1 MFKFIEEKLAPL
13 SNKIGGN
20 SYMLSIAEGMSATL
34 TITIIASI
42 FMIIAEFPIEGWSDI
57 LGKWYTLLSI
67 PYTVLMGLLSV
78 VVTVTVSTAL
88 AKRKEID
95 PVSAALVAMAC
106 FAITCFNEKDF
117 VLDTTNFGAAGMFT
131 AIVISLAVV
140 TVLDLFEKKNL
151 TLRLPSSVPPAV
163 SNSFTVLIS
172 GTVCVTLVW
181 IVTFVFHININDTI
195 VSLFKPLVSTSS
207 SLPGIL
213 TISLISSFLWVVGLS
228 GEYIIMGL
236 VYPIWL
242 QQIAENSAAFL
253 AGDAIPNI
261 APYGFYFF
269 SMWLGAGTT
278 LILGVYMLRSK
289 SKTYKALG
297 KVTTVPSIFCIAE
310 PTLYGM
316 PVIFNVPLMLG
327 FVIVQ
332 AVLVIV
338 SYGATSL
345 GLIGRVT
352 AMIPWATPPI
362 LSGFLATGGDWRASV
377 FQVFEIILAFV
388 IWYPFFKLAE
398 KQQILKEEQE
408 AQEHEEE

>member
-1 MFKFIEEKLAPL
+1 
-13 SNKIGGN
+13 
-20 SYMLSIAEGMSATL
+20 
-34 TITIIASI
+34 
-42 FMIIAEFPIEGWSDI
+42 
-57 LGKWYTLLSI
+57 
-67 PYTVLMGLLSV
+67 
-78 VVTVTVSTAL
+78 
-88 AKRKEID
+88 
-95 PVSAALVAMAC
+95 
-106 FAITCFNEKDF
+106 
-117 VLDTTNFGAAGMFT
+117 
-131 AIVISLAVV
+131 
-140 TVLDLFEKKNL
+140 
-151 TLRLPSSVPPAV
+151 
-163 SNSFTVLIS
+163 
-172 GTVCVTLVW
+172 
-181 IVTFVFHININDTI
+181 
-195 VSLFKPLVSTSS
+195 
-207 SLPGIL
+207 
-213 TISLISSFLWVVGLS
+213 
-228 GEYIIMGL
+228 
-236 VYPIWL
+236 
-242 QQIAENSAAFL
+242 
-253 AGDAIPNI
+253 
-261 APYGFYFF
+261 
-269 SMWLGAGTT
+269 MWLGAGTT

-408 AQEHEEE
+408 ALEHEEE